1 MRAALFSSVS
11 RKATAAVLQTR
22 NIAVGTNM
30 ITASSD
36 VTLQQARPWYAND
49 AEGSNMA
56 VDNAI
61 SMKDLFAGKTVAVFG
76 VPAPFTGT
84 CTTEHYPPYKALA
97 GEFKKA
103 GADEVVCYAVSD
115 PYAHN
120 GWGVS
125 LQNNND
131 DIRFLSDADA
141 SFAKA
146 FEVDSEYAAASLGLR
161 SKRFSMLVK
170 DGVVKSFH
178 FVDKASED
186 ADTLLADLKNFK

>member
-1 MRAALFSSVS
+1 MRASLFSSVS
-11 RKATAAVLQTR
+11 RKTTAVLQTR
-22 NIAVGTNM
+22 NIAVGTN
-30 ITASSD
+30 IISASSD
-36 VTLQQARPWYAND
+36 VTVQQARPWYAND
-49 AEGSNMA
+49 TEGSNMA

-84 CTTEHYPPYKALA
+84 CTNEHYPPYKALA

-103 GADEVVCYAVSD
+103 GADQVVCYTVSD
-115 PYAHN
+115 PYALN

-131 DIRFLSDADA
+131 EIRFLADPDA

-146 FEVDSEYAAASLGLR
+146 FEVDNDYAAASLGLR

-178 FVDKASED
+178 FVDIASED
-186 ADTLLADLKNFK
+186 ADVLLADLKNL

>member
-1 MRAALFSSVS
+1 MRAALFFSVS
-11 RKATAAVLQTR
+11 RKATAVLQTR

-30 ITASSD
+30 ISASSD

-49 AEGSNMA
+49 TEGSNMA

-61 SMKDLFAGKTVAVFG
+61 SMKDLFAGKTVAIFG

-84 CTTEHYPPYKALA
+84 CTNEHYPPYKALA
-97 GEFKKA
+97 GELKKA
-103 GADEVVCYAVSD
+103 GADEVICYTVSD

-131 DIRFLSDADA
+131 DIRFLADPDA

-146 FEVDSEYAAASLGLR
+146 FEVDNMYAAASLGLR
-161 SKRFSMLVK
+161 SKRFSMLVQ
-170 DGVVKSFH
+170 DGVVKCFN

-186 ADTLLADLKNFK
+186 ADTLLADLKKL